1 MKAWKNQNL
10 GAGIILCLFEVLVGI
25 LLLIDPIAFT
35 SGILIAGGIILLV
48 VGVVC
53 LVRYFRAD
61 AVEAALSQSL
71 TKSLVLLAAGLFLIL
86 KYTWFIATFPVLTIL
101 YGVAILVSGLGKIQF
116 TVDMLRM
123 KNKKWFWGAV
133 SAVLSLVCAVV
144 ILSSP
149 FASTIVLWKFTGI
162 ALIVE
167 AVFDAVALFFRAR
180 GRRSMDG
187 GEEDEIIL

>member
-1 MKAWKNQNL
+1 M
-10 GAGIILCLFEVLVGI
+10 
-25 LLLIDPIAFT
+25 
-35 SGILIAGGIILLV
+35 
-48 VGVVC
+48 
-53 LVRYFRAD
+53 
-61 AVEAALSQSL
+61 
-71 TKSLVLLAAGLFLIL
+71 
-86 KYTWFIATFPVLTIL
+86 LTIL

-180 GRRSMDG
+180 GRRSMDS